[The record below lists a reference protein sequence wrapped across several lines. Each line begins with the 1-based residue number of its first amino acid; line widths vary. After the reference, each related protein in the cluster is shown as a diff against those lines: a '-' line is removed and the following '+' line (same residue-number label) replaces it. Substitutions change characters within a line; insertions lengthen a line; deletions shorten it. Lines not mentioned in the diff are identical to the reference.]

1 MEIVTSTVGSIAEN
15 IFNRLFDA
23 AGRQLGYL
31 FHYNDNIEALRKQ
44 TQKLAG
50 IRDRVQGQ
58 IEAAERNLEI
68 IETDVQSWMA
78 EVDKISA
85 EAAKF
90 LEDEVNANKR
100 CLSGWCIN
108 PRSRYR
114 FSKEANK
121 KNLAISQLQKD
132 GKFEKVSRPA
142 PPPGII
148 SSSEVF
154 SGTFESRKSI
164 MKQILEALRD
174 DNVSIIG
181 VCGMGGVGKTTLVT
195 EIGKQAK
202 ADKRYDV
209 VVMTTVSQTVKP
221 T

>member
-1 MEIVTSTVGSIAEN
+1 MEIFSSIAEKISN
-15 IFNRLFDA
+15 CLFDA

-31 FHYNDNIEALRKQ
+31 FHYNNNIGTFEKQ
-44 TQKLAG
+44 AKKLAR

-68 IETDVQSWMA
+68 IETDVQNWMA
-78 EVDKISA
+78 EVDKISQ

-100 CLSGWCIN
+100 CLNGWCIN
-108 PRSRYR
+108 PRSRFR
-114 FSKEANK
+114 FSREAKE
-121 KNLAISQLQKD
+121 KNLLISQLQED

-154 SGTFESRKSI
+154 SGTFESRKSL
-164 MKQILEALRD
+164 MKQILEALGD
-174 DNVSIIG
+174 DNVTIIG

-202 ADKRYDV
+202 KDKLFDV
-209 VVMTTVSQTVKP
+209 VVMTVVSQTVN
-221 T
+221 